1 MFRLTALVC
10 LLSIF
15 CLIGCGR
22 KMTALVNATAEISP
36 MPEDLTWI
44 PVMEDGT
51 PFSFREHS
59 KDTLLQEVINLFA
72 ATLNLYHWRLVD
84 RPEKADVVIRI
95 TWEAKGPRY
104 VWDTF
109 SSFGTISSGVGF
121 GSGSP
126 RWRNRFGWGGP
137 YDRWRGR
144 AWYPYASEPTLSA
157 RYLRIFRAEAI
168 LLQDLSP
175 AIRKALLSVD
185 SSKGTPASVPPQSS
199 PAVPQSKKRSESKRQ
214 QSHDLSQP
222 PYAPPLFLNESLSSK
237 SRQPPYAP
245 PILLSEAKNIP
256 SDAILWLVAVSNN
269 GNSPNIQPLLP
280 QLAAAAV
287 RAIGKNMVVPVSVDK
302 DLQVTFQANP

>member
-22 KMTALVNATAEISP
+22 KMTALVNATTEISP

-51 PFSFREHS
+51 PFSSRKYS
-59 KDTLLQEVINLFA
+59 KDTLFQEVTDLFA
-72 ATLNLYHWRLVD
+72 GALHLYHWRLVD

-109 SSFGTISSGVGF
+109 SSFGKVSSGFGF

-175 AIRKALLSVD
+175 AIRKALLTAEP
-185 SSKGTPASVPPQSS
+185 SKGNPASVPPQSS
-199 PAVPQSKKRSESKRQ
+199 LAVPQSKKKSESERQ
-214 QSHDLSQP
+214 QGHELSQP
-222 PYAPPLFLNESLSSK
+222 PYAPPLFLKESLSSK
-237 SRQPPYAP
+237 PGQPPYAP
-245 PILLSEAKNIP
+245 PLLLSEAKNIP
-256 SDAILWLVAVSNN
+256 PDAILWLVTVSNN
-269 GNSPNIQPLLP
+269 GNSPNIQPLLS

-302 DLQVTFQANP
+302 DLQVTFQAKP